1 MKRGDGVEATKY
13 IFALGFFDGVHLGHQ
28 ALLKVCCH
36 LAAELE
42 AVPGA
47 ITFDNHPKALIL
59 NPPPVLLSTEE
70 DRRALLA
77 QYGIEKVYTFP
88 VVPEVMGQHWE
99 KFVVKLLELGAVGFV
114 CGDDFRFGYRG
125 LGSAESL
132 EAYCRQRNLPCT
144 VVPEQTLKG
153 NRISST
159 LIRRCMEAGD
169 LAGAN
174 TYLGHPYRLTAK
186 IDAAGSLVLPERIAR
201 PKPGTYDCRA
211 QINGRSVPA
220 VVRLTAVGGAVQL
233 PENEKIPEGYL
244 PLEFN
249 ATMDEEC

>member
-1 MKRGDGVEATKY
+1 MEATKY

-28 ALLKVCCH
+28 ALLKACCR

-59 NPPPVLLSTEE
+59 DPPPVLLSTEE

-99 KFVVKLLELGAVGFV
+99 KFAEKLLELGAVGFV

-125 LGSAESL
+125 LGNAESL
-132 EAYCRQRNLPCT
+132 TDYCRQRNLPCT

-174 TYLGHPYRLTAK
+174 SYLGHPYRLTAT
-186 IDAAGSLVLPERIAR
+186 IDDANNLTLSHRVAL
-201 PKPGTYDCRA
+201 PKPGTYHCR
-211 QINGRSVPA
+211 IPVKGRSIPA
-220 VVRLTAVGGAVQL
+220 VVELTADGGRLQI
-233 PENEKIPEGYL
+233 PETEKIPAGTVS
-244 PLEFN
+244 LEFHV
-249 ATMDEEC
+249 AMDEEC